1 MKGFLDKNSYIA
13 LQLQKANEENNLHP
27 TFRKYAAGEKT
38 PNTEKLQV
46 ETEHKTAKFQGDKLQ
61 VLTVSNTTN

>member
-1 MKGFLDKNSYIA
+1 MKK
-13 LQLQKANEENNLHP
+13 NNLHP

-46 ETEHKTAKFQGDKLQ
+46 ETEHKTAKFQGDKVQ